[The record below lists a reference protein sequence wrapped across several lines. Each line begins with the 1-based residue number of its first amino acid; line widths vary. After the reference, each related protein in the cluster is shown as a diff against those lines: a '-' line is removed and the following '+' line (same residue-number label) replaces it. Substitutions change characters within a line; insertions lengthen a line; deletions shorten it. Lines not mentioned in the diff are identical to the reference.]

1 MLRSIE
7 GVNITRNNSCYSFL
21 KEEIFQFYKAIGYGY
36 SSEKDVL
43 SWICFL
49 TWQIDKNAHD
59 PGEVDENRSFL
70 VVSLHDRFS
79 GWSFLGSMRT
89 VSETAH
95 TKKKFK
101 PNCLFELEMICKVIS
116 NCWFYNY
123 REEIRPFYKSYSLF
137 GCDIRGLIQVINN
150 YDTTPTIRVFSSS
163 LIYFCRITMSDMVGG
178 GDGGREVSGEGRA
191 GKVLSTFVRLNDA
204 DLLRRWAPARLQGT
218 ILKKRLLCLDPAEKM
233 IMCKK
238 GTHCYVFLW
247 NYHDTKT
254 LQAGASQKFEF
265 RTFI

>member
-1 MLRSIE
+1 MLQLSQGGNISILQSHRLRLFFWKRC
-7 GVNITRNNSCYSFL
+7 T
-21 KEEIFQFYKAIGYGY
+21 
-36 SSEKDVL
+36 VL
-43 SWICFL
+43 NLFFNLANWQKCTWSW
-49 TWQIDKNAHD
+49 W
-59 PGEVDENRSFL
+59 
-70 VVSLHDRFS
+70 S
-79 GWSFLGSMRT
+79 GWKQEFPCRQLAWPFFRVIFSRFHEDCFRNC
-89 VSETAH
+89 AY
-95 TKKKFK
+95 KKKFK

>member
-21 KEEIFQFYKAIGYGY
+21 KEEIFQFYKAIGCGY

-70 VVSLHDRFS
+70 VVSLHDRSS

-95 TKKKFK
+95 TKK
-101 PNCLFELEMICKVIS
+101 NLSLIVCLSLKWSVK
-116 NCWFYNY
+116 WFRIADFTTIVRKLDRFINHT
-123 REEIRPFYKSYSLF
+123 LF
-137 GCDIRGLIQVINN
+137 GCGIRGLIQVINN

-204 DLLRRWAPARLQGT
+204 DLVRRWAPARLQGT

-233 IMCKK
+233 IMCRK